1 MCRARVA
8 AMKSVVDQERLRQRM
23 TDWQADGN
31 VKLFFRP
38 YVDVSESD
46 DGSDQTTTDDDLDVP
61 VQVCDR
67 QTAFYCVE
75 ICSCTCAF
83 SAQRFRPICRL
94 YSLQRGALSNTYAAK
109 WQYISNA

>member
-8 AMKSVVDQERLRQRM
+8 AMKSVGDQERHTQR
-23 TDWQADGN
+23 TRDWQADGN
-31 VKLFFRP
+31 VKLFFWP
-38 YVDVSESD
+38 YADVSESID
-46 DGSDQTTTDDDLDVP
+46 VSDQTTADDDVDMP
-61 VQVCDR
+61 VQVCDG

-94 YSLQRGALSNTYAAK
+94 YSMGP
-109 WQYISNA
+109 